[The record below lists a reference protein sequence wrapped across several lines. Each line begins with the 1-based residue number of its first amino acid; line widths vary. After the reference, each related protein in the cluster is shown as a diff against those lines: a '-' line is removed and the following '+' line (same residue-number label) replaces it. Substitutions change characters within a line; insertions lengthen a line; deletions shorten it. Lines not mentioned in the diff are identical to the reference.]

1 MQKRSLFV
9 LSKPQQGAVLLLL
22 FCLIFIQCFRYFNA
36 ISIQR
41 PLALS
46 STFLFEQ
53 KLDSL
58 QHLAQTN
65 SGIRFKFNPNFI
77 TDYKAYTI
85 GLSVE
90 EYKRLQH
97 FRSKGKWINSTS
109 AFQAVTQVSDSLLE
123 VLEPQFRFPEW
134 GKKNE
139 APFSVNSKVK
149 KDLNTADVQMLQ
161 SVSGIGSVL
170 SERIVKYRDY
180 LGGFSEMNQCYEVFG
195 LDSLVVQKLREQ
207 FEILTPPF
215 IVKLN
220 MNEATLDELQ
230 KIPYL
235 SRSDARKIIAYRT
248 KNKTISLNILSELF
262 EDFPNKTERIKL
274 YLY

>member
-1 MQKRSLFV
+1 
-9 LSKPQQGAVLLLL
+9 
-22 FCLIFIQCFRYFNA
+22 
-36 ISIQR
+36 
-41 PLALS
+41 
-46 STFLFEQ
+46 
-53 KLDSL
+53 
-58 QHLAQTN
+58 
-65 SGIRFKFNPNFI
+65 
-77 TDYKAYTI
+77 
-85 GLSVE
+85 
-90 EYKRLQH
+90 LQH

-134 GKKNE
+134 VKKNE

-170 SERIVKYRDY
+170 SARIVKYRDY

-235 SRSDARKIIAYRT
+235 SRSEARKIIAYRT